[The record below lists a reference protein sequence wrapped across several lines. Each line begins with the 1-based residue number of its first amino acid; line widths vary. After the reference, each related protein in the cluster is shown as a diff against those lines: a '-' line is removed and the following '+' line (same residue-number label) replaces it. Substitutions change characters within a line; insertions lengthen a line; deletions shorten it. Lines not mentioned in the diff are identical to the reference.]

1 VNTFASTSSAATAPR
16 FGPYHGQYEGHARVS
31 LVFSLTETVCLIVLP
46 WVFGWIELLRT
57 PGRLYLNGLPM
68 SPGWLAVV
76 DLIGIFAAYAYY
88 SLYKRISVRIAD
100 GVPGYAFLDRIRLS
114 LTLLSHTLIVLV
126 FLLALEIR

>member
-1 VNTFASTSSAATAPR
+1 M
-16 FGPYHGQYEGHARVS
+16 
-31 LVFSLTETVCLIVLP
+31 LP

-126 FLLALEIR
+126 FLLALEIRCGDRSIAGQRPRVAPFESCRRDGCRSFFSRY